1 MEEYLREYIP
11 EAAMKNRTRR
21 KNGRCFLEF
30 GYSDAQ
36 LLSRLGISCDKLGP
50 RLVAC
55 IWDEASSLE
64 VGGYLVV
71 DNLAMGSPA
80 MGGIRMLPDITP
92 ADIHNLARGMTLKNA
107 AADLHYGG
115 GKAGIVA
122 KIDTSPEEHME
133 IVRRFARLIRRYRH
147 IYVPGPDVGTNDA
160 DMKTIAI
167 ENGIDSAVS
176 KPVDMGGN
184 QIDAVGAA
192 AGGLVIALERL
203 LEVMPRL
210 TVLPQF
216 GQLKVPATE
225 ELTVIIQGF
234 GAVGAHAA
242 RQLVDRFPAAKV
254 IGISDLDGYLYDPS
268 GLPLDKLL
276 RTAKQHGRV
285 TRRYYE
291 TEVAA
296 QGHRHSTKFSTAA
309 DNLLR
314 ESAFCFIPAA
324 PAFNYLGTHPSEAC
338 SMNVEKMGN
347 WSMIIEGANTYSPD
361 PNRKAA
367 RTRMERAVYRR
378 KGVIIANDYL
388 VNSGGV
394 IFAAQEH
401 LVATPAHLQIPPE
414 IVGNRSAVET
424 WLAENEVEFSKL
436 SAKRLEAG
444 NVHRDRSIRRNMTEL
459 VDLLS
464 ANTELLPGQAA
475 ERISLQRLTT
485 KESERTAKDIMDP
498 MPTIGIHSKV
508 QEAADLIVKTQSNII
523 AVLTE
528 DDMLAGV
535 VTTWDMTRAVADG
548 ACEQSVEMIMTRDAI
563 SAAPGC
569 SILDMVTELE
579 QNQFSAMPVV
589 EDGKVLGM
597 VSSDLLAQRY
607 LLRLLRSQVRRI
619 DQEDSA
625 LVT

>member
-1 MEEYLREYIP
+1 M
-11 EAAMKNRTRR
+11 
-21 KNGRCFLEF
+21 
-30 GYSDAQ
+30 
-36 LLSRLGISCDKLGP
+36 
-50 RLVAC
+50 
-55 IWDEASSLE
+55 WDEASSLE

-80 MGGIRMLPDITP
+80 MGGIRMLPDVAP

-107 AADLHYGG
+107 AADLRYGG

-122 KIDTSPEEHME
+122 EFDTSPEVHTE
-133 IVRRFARLIRRYRH
+133 IVRKFARLIRRYRH
-147 IYVPGPDVGTNDA
+147 MYVPGPDVGINDG

-176 KPVDMGGN
+176 KPTDMGGN
-184 QIDAVGAA
+184 QIDAFGAA

-216 GQLKVPATE
+216 GQLKVPAAE
-225 ELTVIIQGF
+225 DLTVIIQGF
-234 GAVGAHAA
+234 GAVRAHAA
-242 RQLVDRFPAAKV
+242 RQLVERFPSAKIV
-254 IGISDLDGYLYDPS
+254 GISDLDGYLYDPS
-268 GLPLDKLL
+268 GLPLEKLL
-276 RTAKQHGRV
+276 RTARQHGRV

-296 QGHRHSTKFSTAA
+296 EGHRHSTKFSTDA

-324 PAFNYLGTHPSEAC
+324 PVFNYLGVRPSEAC
-338 SMNVEKMGN
+338 SMNVDQMGN

-367 RTRMERAVYRR
+367 RIRMERAVYRR
-378 KGVIIANDYL
+378 KSVMIANDYL

-401 LVATPAHLQIPPE
+401 LVPTPAHLQIPAE
-414 IVGNRSAVET
+414 IVGNRKAVGF
-424 WLAENEVEFSKL
+424 WLVDNEAAFSKL
-436 SAKRLEAG
+436 SAKRLAAG
-444 NVHRDRSIRRNMTEL
+444 IEHRDRSIRRNMTEL
-459 VDLLS
+459 VDLLAS
-464 ANTELLPGQAA
+464 NPEWLPGQAA
-475 ERISLQRLTT
+475 ESISLQRLTA
-485 KESERTAKDIMDP
+485 KENERTAKDIMDP

-508 QEAADLIVKTQSNII
+508 QEAAELIVKAQSNII
-523 AVLTE
+523 AVLTD

-535 VTTWDMTRAVADG
+535 ITTWDITRAVADG
-548 ACEQSVEMIMTRDAI
+548 DCEESVEMIMSRETI
-563 SAAPGC
+563 SVAPGC
-569 SILDMVTELE
+569 GILDTVTVLE

-589 EDGKVLGM
+589 DNGKVLGM

-607 LLRLLRSQVRRI
+607 LLRLLRSQV
-619 DQEDSA
+619 QA
-625 LVT
+625 G

>member
-1 MEEYLREYIP
+1 MIPKQMETYLKEYIP
-11 EAAMKNRTRR
+11 EAAMKNRTLR

-30 GYSDAQ
+30 GYSDEQ

-80 MGGIRMLPDITP
+80 MGGIRMLPDVTP

-107 AADLHYGG
+107 AADLPYGG

-122 KIDTSPEEHME
+122 KFDTSPKVRTE
-133 IVRRFARLIRRYRH
+133 IVRKFARLIRRYRH
-147 IYVPGPDVGTNDA
+147 MYVPGPDVGINDA

-184 QIDAVGAA
+184 QIDAFGAA

-216 GQLKVPATE
+216 GQLRVPAAE

-242 RQLVDRFPAAKV
+242 RQLVERFPSAKIV
-254 IGISDLDGYLYDPS
+254 GISDLDGYLYDPS

-276 RTAKQHGRV
+276 RTARQHGRV
-285 TRRYYE
+285 TRRFYE
-291 TEVAA
+291 TEIAA
-296 QGHRHSTKFSTAA
+296 QGHRHSTKFSTDA

-314 ESAFCFIPAA
+314 ESAVCFMPAA
-324 PAFNYLGTHPSEAC
+324 PVFNYLGVRAVEAC
-338 SMNVEKMGN
+338 SMNVDQMGN

-378 KGVIIANDYL
+378 KSVMIANDYL

-401 LVATPAHLQIPPE
+401 LVPTPAHLQTPADILS
-414 IVGNRSAVET
+414 NRAAVES
-424 WLAENEVEFSKL
+424 WLADNKAAFSRL
-436 SAKRLEAG
+436 SAKRLAAG
-444 NVHRDRSIRRNMTEL
+444 IEHRDRSIRRNMTEL
-459 VDLLS
+459 VDMLAS
-464 ANTELLPGQAA
+464 NTELLPGQAA
-475 ERISLQRLTT
+475 ERISLQRLMA
-485 KESERTAKDIMDP
+485 KENERTAKDIMDP
-498 MPTIGIHSKV
+498 MPTIGIRSNV
-508 QEAADLIVKTQSNII
+508 QEAAEVIVKTESNII
-523 AVLTE
+523 AVLNK
-528 DDMLAGV
+528 DDTLTGV
-535 VTTWDMTRAVADG
+535 VTTWDITRAVADG
-548 ACEQSVEMIMTRDAI
+548 AREQSVETIMTREVI

-589 EDGKVLGM
+589 DHGKVLGM

-607 LLRLLRSQVRRI
+607 LLRLLRSQVRP
-619 DQEDSA
+619 D
-625 LVT
+625 

>member
-1 MEEYLREYIP
+1 
-11 EAAMKNRTRR
+11 
-21 KNGRCFLEF
+21 LEF
-30 GYSDAQ
+30 GYSDEQ
-36 LLSRLGISCDKLGP
+36 LLSRLGINRDKLGP

-55 IWDEASSLE
+55 IWDESSTME
-64 VGGYLVV
+64 IGGYLVV

-80 MGGIRMLPDITP
+80 MGGIRMLPDVAP

-107 AADLHYGG
+107 AADLRYGG

-122 KIDTSPEEHME
+122 EFDTSPEVHTE
-133 IVRRFARLIRRYRH
+133 IVRKFARMIRRYRH
-147 IYVPGPDVGTNDA
+147 MYVPGPDVGINDG

-176 KPVDMGGN
+176 KPTDMGGN
-184 QIDAVGAA
+184 QIDAFGAA

-216 GQLKVPATE
+216 GQLKVPAAE
-225 ELTVIIQGF
+225 DLTVIIQGF

-242 RQLVDRFPAAKV
+242 RQLVERFPSAKIV
-254 IGISDLDGYLYDPS
+254 GISDLDGYLYDPS
-268 GLPLDKLL
+268 GLPLEKLL
-276 RTAKQHGRV
+276 RTARQHGRV

-296 QGHRHSTKFSTAA
+296 QGHRHSTKFSTDA

-324 PAFNYLGTHPSEAC
+324 PVFNYLGVRPSEAC
-338 SMNVEKMGN
+338 SMNVDQMGN

-367 RTRMERAVYRR
+367 RIRMERAVYRR
-378 KGVIIANDYL
+378 KSVMIANDYL

-401 LVATPAHLQIPPE
+401 LVPTPAHLQIPAE
-414 IVGNRSAVET
+414 IVGNRKAVEF
-424 WLAENEVEFSKL
+424 WLVDNEAAFSKL
-436 SAKRLEAG
+436 SAKRLAAG
-444 NVHRDRSIRRNMTEL
+444 IEHRDRSIRRNMTEL
-459 VDLLS
+459 VDLLAS
-464 ANTELLPGQAA
+464 NPEWLPGQAA
-475 ERISLQRLTT
+475 ESISLQRLTA
-485 KESERTAKDIMDP
+485 KENERTAKDIMDP

-508 QEAADLIVKTQSNII
+508 QEAAELIVKAQSNII
-523 AVLTE
+523 AVLTD

-535 VTTWDMTRAVADG
+535 ITTWDITRAVADG
-548 ACEQSVEMIMTRDAI
+548 DCEESVEMIMSRETI
-563 SAAPGC
+563 SVAPGC
-569 SILDMVTELE
+569 GILDTVTVLE

-589 EDGKVLGM
+589 DNGKVLGM

-607 LLRLLRSQVRRI
+607 LLRLLRSQV
-619 DQEDSA
+619 QA
-625 LVT
+625 G

>member
-1 MEEYLREYIP
+1 M
-11 EAAMKNRTRR
+11 
-21 KNGRCFLEF
+21 
-30 GYSDAQ
+30 
-36 LLSRLGISCDKLGP
+36 
-50 RLVAC
+50 
-55 IWDEASSLE
+55 
-64 VGGYLVV
+64 
-71 DNLAMGSPA
+71 
-80 MGGIRMLPDITP
+80 
-92 ADIHNLARGMTLKNA
+92 
-107 AADLHYGG
+107 
-115 GKAGIVA
+115 
-122 KIDTSPEEHME
+122 
-133 IVRRFARLIRRYRH
+133 
-147 IYVPGPDVGTNDA
+147 YVPGPDVGINDA

-184 QIDAVGAA
+184 QIDAFGAA

-216 GQLKVPATE
+216 GQLRVPAAE

-242 RQLVDRFPAAKV
+242 RQLVDRFPTAKV
-254 IGISDLDGYLYDPS
+254 VGISDLDGYLYDPT

-276 RTAKQHGRV
+276 RTARQHGQV
-285 TRRYYE
+285 TRHFYE
-291 TEVAA
+291 TEIAA

-324 PAFNYLGTHPSEAC
+324 PIFNYLGVHPSEAC
-338 SMNVEKMGN
+338 SMNVERMGN
-347 WSMIIEGANTYSPD
+347 WSTIIEGANTYSPD

-378 KGVIIANDYL
+378 KSVMIANDYL

-414 IVGNRSAVET
+414 FVGNRPAVET

-436 SAKRLEAG
+436 SARRLEAG
-444 NVHRDRSIRRNMTEL
+444 IAYRDRSIRRNMTEL
-459 VDLLS
+459 VDLLA
-464 ANTELLPGQAA
+464 ANSELLPGQAA
-475 ERISLQRLTT
+475 ERISLQRLTA
-485 KESERTAKDIMDP
+485 KENERTAKDIMDP

-508 QEAADLIVKTQSNII
+508 QEAAELIVKTQSNII

-528 DDMLAGV
+528 DGMLAGV
-535 VTTWDMTRAVADG
+535 VTTWDITRAVADD
-548 ACEQSVEMIMTRDAI
+548 ACEQSVEMIMTREVI

-569 SILDMVTELE
+569 SILDMVAELE
-579 QNQFSAMPVV
+579 QNQFSAMPIV

-607 LLRLLRSQVRRI
+607 LLRLLRSQVRP
-619 DQEDSA
+619 D
-625 LVT
+625 

>member
-1 MEEYLREYIP
+1 MIPKQMEKYLKEYIP

-30 GYSDAQ
+30 GYSDEQ
-36 LLSRLGISCDKLGP
+36 LLSRLGISRDKLGP

-55 IWDEASSLE
+55 MWDEASSLE

-80 MGGIRMLPDITP
+80 MGGIRMLPDVAP

-107 AADLHYGG
+107 AADLRYGG

-122 KIDTSPEEHME
+122 ELDTSPEVHTE
-133 IVRRFARLIRRYRH
+133 IVRKFARLIRRYCH
-147 IYVPGPDVGTNDA
+147 IYVPGPDVGINDA

-176 KPVDMGGN
+176 KPTDMGGN
-184 QIDAVGAA
+184 QIDAFGAA

-216 GQLKVPATE
+216 GQLKVPAAE
-225 ELTVIIQGF
+225 DLTVIIQGF

-242 RQLVDRFPAAKV
+242 RQLVERFPSAKIV
-254 IGISDLDGYLYDPS
+254 GISDLDGYLYDPS
-268 GLPLDKLL
+268 GLPLEKLL
-276 RTAKQHGRV
+276 RTARQHGRV

-296 QGHRHSTKFSTAA
+296 QGHRHSTKFSTDA

-324 PAFNYLGTHPSEAC
+324 PVFNYLGVRPSEAC
-338 SMNVEKMGN
+338 SMNVDQMGN

-367 RTRMERAVYRR
+367 RIRMERAVYRR
-378 KGVIIANDYL
+378 KSVMIANDYL

-401 LVATPAHLQIPPE
+401 LVPTPAHLQIPAE
-414 IVGNRSAVET
+414 IVGNRKAVEF
-424 WLAENEVEFSKL
+424 WLVDNEAAFSKL
-436 SAKRLEAG
+436 SAKRLAAG
-444 NVHRDRSIRRNMTEL
+444 IEHRDRSIRRNMTEL
-459 VDLLS
+459 VDLLAS
-464 ANTELLPGQAA
+464 NPEWLPGQAA
-475 ERISLQRLTT
+475 ESISLQRLTA
-485 KESERTAKDIMDP
+485 KENERTAKDIMDP

-508 QEAADLIVKTQSNII
+508 QEAAELIVKAQSNII
-523 AVLTE
+523 AVLTD

-535 VTTWDMTRAVADG
+535 ITTWDITRAVADG
-548 ACEQSVEMIMTRDAI
+548 ACEQSVEMIMNRDVI

-569 SILDMVTELE
+569 SILDTVTVLE
-579 QNQFSAMPVV
+579 QNQFSAMPIV
-589 EDGKVLGM
+589 DNGKVLGM

-607 LLRLLRSQVRRI
+607 LLRLLRSQV
-619 DQEDSA
+619 QA
-625 LVT
+625 G

>member
-1 MEEYLREYIP
+1 MIPKHIEEYLKEYIP
-11 EAAMKNRTRR
+11 QGAMKNRTRR

-30 GYSDAQ
+30 GYSDEQ

-55 IWDEASSLE
+55 MWDEASSLE

-80 MGGIRMLPDITP
+80 MGGIRMLPDVTP

-107 AADLHYGG
+107 AADLPYGG

-122 KIDTSPEEHME
+122 EFDTSSEVHTE
-133 IVRRFARLIRRYRH
+133 IVRKFARLIRRYRH
-147 IYVPGPDVGTNDA
+147 MYVPGPDVGINDA

-167 ENGIDSAVS
+167 ENGIDSSVS
-176 KPVDMGGN
+176 KPADMGGN
-184 QIDAVGAA
+184 QIDAFGAA

-210 TVLPQF
+210 AVLPQF
-216 GQLKVPATE
+216 GQLKVPTAE
-225 ELTVIIQGF
+225 DLTVIIQGF

-242 RQLVDRFPAAKV
+242 RQLVERFPSAKIV
-254 IGISDLDGYLYDPS
+254 GISDLDGYLYDPS

-276 RTAKQHGRV
+276 RTARQHGRV

-324 PAFNYLGTHPSEAC
+324 PVFNYLGVRPSEAS
-338 SMNVEKMGN
+338 SMNVNQMGN

-378 KGVIIANDYL
+378 KSVMIANDYL

-401 LVATPAHLQIPPE
+401 LVPTPAHLQIPAE
-414 IVGNRSAVET
+414 IVGNRKAVEC
-424 WLAENEVEFSKL
+424 WLVDNEAAFSKL
-436 SAKRLEAG
+436 SAKRLAAG
-444 NVHRDRSIRRNMTEL
+444 IEHRDRSIRGNMTEL
-459 VDLLS
+459 VDMLAS
-464 ANTELLPGQAA
+464 NTELLPGQAS
-475 ERISLQRLTT
+475 ERISLQRLTA
-485 KESERTAKDIMDP
+485 KENERTAKDIMDP

-508 QEAADLIVKTQSNII
+508 QEAAELIVKTQSNVT

-528 DDMLAGV
+528 DGKLAGV
-535 VTTWDMTRAVADG
+535 VTTWDITRAVADG
-548 ACEQSVEMIMTRDAI
+548 ACGQSVEMIMTREVI
-563 SAAPGC
+563 SATPGS

-579 QNQFSAMPVV
+579 QNQFSAMPIV

-607 LLRLLRSQVRRI
+607 LLRLLRSQVRP
-619 DQEDSA
+619 D
-625 LVT
+625 